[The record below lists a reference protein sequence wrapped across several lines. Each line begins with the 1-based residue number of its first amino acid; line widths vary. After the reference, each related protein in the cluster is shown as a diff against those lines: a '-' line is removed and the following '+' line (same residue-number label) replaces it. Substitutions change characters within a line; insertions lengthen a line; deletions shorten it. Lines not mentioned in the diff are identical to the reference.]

1 LDEPAPLAVLLIYS
15 QMPADLQANIFDA
28 TSDGC
33 RKVILAT
40 NIAETSLT
48 GEHSPF
54 DVKLIVVV
62 VDGILYVV
70 DTSSRFTTQKWI

>member
-1 LDEPAPLAVLLIYS
+1 MDEPAPLAVLWIYS

-62 VDGILYVV
+62 DGILYVV
-70 DTSSRFTTQKWI
+70 DASSRFTTQKWI